1 MITDTT
7 FYYQIPLPHPNNLLQ
22 EDVLRLRTALNNT
35 DGLLRS
41 IQTMP
46 IRVPFVKADGT
57 PTSILCTNG

>member
-1 MITDTT
+1 MIIESTH
-7 FYYQIPLPHPNNLLQ
+7 YYQIPLPHPNNMLQ
-22 EDVLRLRTALNNT
+22 EDVLRLRTALNNI